1 MANEF
6 LKMDKSRIYALIISL
21 VIFIFIALVYSQLT
35 LLDGLENN
43 SVDFKFYIRAPEQ
56 KSEKIKQGVSIIKR
70 NPLAREDIIILGI
83 DENTI
88 RAFNEIG
95 INWPFPWNVH
105 EKFTRFVGSGKP
117 LALLFDV
124 MFLDHKEHENEFAAA
139 VKDAGN
145 VFIDYPFEVTEYD
158 RKYVDH
164 EERMKILN
172 TLRFDLDPDDVY
184 EEWINE
190 AVPPV
195 PVLAE
200 AALGVGFANV
210 RTDPDH
216 INRKMPLI
224 IKYNGHYYPSVDLL
238 VVMHYFGI
246 SGNDIEIK
254 IGDYI
259 KLKNLPVEKMAKP
272 NKARTIEIPVD
283 EQGFMDINFVGGFGS
298 YNYYPYHYFYQDGV
312 FDNPSLQNKILL
324 VAAFATTG
332 IATDI
337 HKSPYGEMFGI
348 EHKAN
353 ALNTVLNQ
361 NFILKLKTWQNVF
374 ILFMIAVILGFFLPR
389 ISIIKSILLTGA
401 LVLLY
406 FVGSQVFF
414 ETINLITATATPV
427 IQIGLTF
434 TIIIAYRV
442 ITEQK
447 EKRFIRQT
455 FSKLVAK
462 SIVDELLQDPEK
474 LKLGGDKKILTVLFS
489 DIRGFT
495 TLSEKMTPEGLVE
508 HLNEYLEAMTN
519 IVIKYE
525 GTLDKYVGDEIMAF
539 WGAPVPQE
547 EHALLACKAAVEMM
561 DVLHRLNEK
570 WTSLPEPKPA
580 LDIGIGL
587 NTGDMVVAL
596 MGSSSRMDYTLMGDN
611 VNLGARLEGT
621 NKQYRT
627 NIIISEFTYEQV
639 KDFVTARELDLVRV
653 KGKEL
658 PVKIYELID
667 VKL

>member
-1 MANEF
+1 MTNEF
-6 LKMDKSRIYALIISL
+6 LKMDKSRIYAFIISL
-21 VIFIFIALVYSQLT
+21 VIFVFIGLIYSQLT

-56 KSEKIKQGVSIIKR
+56 KSEKIKQGVSIIKK

-95 INWPFPWNVH
+95 INWPFPWDVH
-105 EKFTRFVGSGKP
+105 AKFTRFVGSGKP
-117 LALLFDV
+117 LAIFFDI
-124 MFLDHKEHENEFAAA
+124 MFLEHKEHEKEFADAIKAA
-139 VKDAGN
+139 GK
-145 VFIDYPFEVTEYD
+145 VFIDYGFEVTEYD
-158 RKYVDH
+158 KKYSDQK
-164 EERMKILN
+164 ERMKIIN
-172 TLRFDLDPDDVY
+172 KVRFDLDPDDVY
-184 EEWINE
+184 EEWVHE
-190 AVPPV
+190 VLPPV
-195 PVLAE
+195 PMIAE

-210 RTDPDH
+210 REDLDH

-224 IKYNGHYYPSVDLL
+224 IKYKGYYYPSIDLL

-246 SGNDIEIK
+246 SKEDVEIK
-254 IGDYI
+254 IGEYI

-272 NKARTIEIPVD
+272 NETREIIIPID
-283 EQGFMDINFVGGFGS
+283 EQGFMDINFIGGFGS
-298 YNYYPYHYFYQDGV
+298 FNYYPYHYFYQDGV
-312 FDNPSLQNKILL
+312 FDNPSLQNKLIL

-332 IATDI
+332 IAMDSYQ
-337 HKSPYGEMFGI
+337 SPYGTIYGI

-353 ALNTVLNQ
+353 ALNTILNQ
-361 NFILKLKTWQNVF
+361 NFIIKLKTWQNVL
-374 ILFMIAVILGFFLPR
+374 ILFIISLILGFLLPR
-389 ISIIKSILLTGA
+389 ISIIKSILLTAA
-401 LVLLY
+401 LLLLY
-406 FVGSQVFF
+406 FIGSQVFF

-434 TIIIAYRV
+434 SIIIAYRV
-442 ITEQK
+442 VTEQK

-462 SIVDELLQDPEK
+462 SIVDELLQDPER
-474 LKLGGDKKILTVLFS
+474 LKLGGDKKIITVLFS

-547 EHALLACKAAVEMM
+547 DHALRTCRAAVEMM
-561 DVLHRLNEK
+561 QVLGELNKK
-570 WTSLPEPKPA
+570 WTSMPEPKPA

-627 NIIISEFTYEQV
+627 NIIISEYTYEYV
-639 KDFVTARELDLVRV
+639 KEHIIARELDLVRV

-667 VKL
+667 IK